1 MTDCAARQLE
11 VYSHRALGGPSSPGV
26 PDAVVS
32 EKTIRVLHRAGI
44 RSFDLD
50 LFWSEDGHLF
60 VGHPVALRQVWRHQ
74 LNESRSWKHS
84 KSVFSLSAE
93 EVRRAA
99 RSEAILEVPRL
110 LEIARELRLS
120 LALDLKGAARR
131 TSSSP
136 DSSACPRY
144 SSHSNS
150 VFSSSLCT
158 FIWNPPSDAQYQ
170 PPSRRG

>member
-1 MTDCAARQLE
+1 MTACAAAVRQLE

-84 KSVFSLSAE
+84 KSVFSLSAD

-120 LALDLKGAARR
+120 LALDL
-131 TSSSP
+131 
-136 DSSACPRY
+136 
-144 SSHSNS
+144 
-150 VFSSSLCT
+150 
-158 FIWNPPSDAQYQ
+158 
-170 PPSRRG
+170 